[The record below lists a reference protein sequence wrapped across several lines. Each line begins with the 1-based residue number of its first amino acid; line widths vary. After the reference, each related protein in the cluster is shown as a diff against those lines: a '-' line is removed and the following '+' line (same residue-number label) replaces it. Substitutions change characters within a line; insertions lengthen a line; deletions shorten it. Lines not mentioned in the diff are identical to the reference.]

1 MDDQATKTV
10 FSGVQPTGKITI
22 GNYLGAIKNWR
33 PLQEKYNCIFCV
45 VDLHSLTV
53 TQVPAELRKNTMEL
67 LALYI
72 ACGIDPDKS
81 TLFIQSHVHEHA
93 ELTWILDTISYVGE
107 MNRMTQFKEK
117 SRKHADNINM
127 GLMNYPVLMASD
139 ILLYQTDFVPV
150 GKDQVQHL
158 ELARNL
164 AERFNNRYSDTF
176 VVPEGILSK
185 TGSSIKSLQ
194 DPSAKM
200 SKSDPNEN
208 GYVALTDDA
217 DTIRRKLRRAVTDCD
232 TCVKYGA
239 DKPAIS
245 NLLNIYSLFSGESIT
260 EAEKRFEGK
269 GYGVFKDAVADA
281 IIATVE
287 PIQREQKRLLAD
299 KSYLED
305 VLRQGASNASRIAA
319 KTLAKVYRKVGLVQL
334 PRQ

>member
-1 MDDQATKTV
+1 MEELTRKTV
-10 FSGVQPTGKITI
+10 FSGVQPTGKITL
-22 GNYLGAIKNWR
+22 GNYLGAIKNWG
-33 PLQEKYNCIFCV
+33 PLQEEYNCIYSV

-53 TQVPAELRKNTMEL
+53 TQVPSELRKNTMDL

-72 ACGIDPDKS
+72 ACGIDPEKS

-93 ELTWILDTISYVGE
+93 ELAWILDTISSIGE
-107 MNRMTQFKEK
+107 LNRMTQFKEK

-139 ILLYQTDFVPV
+139 ILLYQADLVPI

-164 AERFNNRYSDTF
+164 AERFNNRYSPTF
-176 VVPEGILSK
+176 VVPEGFLPK
-185 TGSSIKSLQ
+185 AGKSIKSLQ

-208 GYVALTDDA
+208 AYVALTDDA

-232 TCVKYGA
+232 TEVRMSE

-245 NLLNIYSLFSGESIT
+245 NLLTIYSLTSGESIAD
-260 EAEKRFEGK
+260 AENHFAGS

-287 PIQREQKRLLAD
+287 PIQRKQKQLLAD
-299 KSYLED
+299 KAYLES
-305 VLRQGASNASRIAA
+305 VLRQGAENASRIAS
-319 KTLAKVYRKVGLVQL
+319 KTLAKVYRKVGLV
-334 PRQ
+334 PRIR